1 MIPELSERALIL
13 APFGRDAEVAATVL
27 ADAGVRGIECASIE
41 QLVDEIRA
49 GAGLALVTSE
59 ALISAD
65 ISALRSWIEQQ
76 PDWSD
81 FPFVLLVQHGRG
93 LERNPEIARYLEVLN
108 NVTFLERPFHPTTL
122 ISLARAALRGRR
134 RQYEARA
141 RLEELRSLAGS
152 LERKVEERT
161 AELTIGEARMRAIFQ
176 TNNQYQ
182 LLIDVD
188 GTVLDANAT
197 AMAGIGG
204 QLQDVVG
211 KPLWE
216 TPWFAGSPD
225 LRDVVESGVGRV
237 AAGETLQ
244 RELNIHLPIGPRTF
258 DVGMR
263 PMRGPNGDTLAL
275 IVEAIDITDRKRA
288 EEALRQAQKLEA
300 MGQLTGGVAHDF
312 NNLLTPIVGGL
323 DILIRSGV
331 GTERQ
336 RRLIEGAMQSAE
348 RARALVQRLLAFARQ
363 QPLQLRA
370 INMAALVR
378 GMADLVGSTIGPKI
392 KLVLEVPEELPPA
405 RADHNQLEMALLNL
419 CVNARDAMP
428 DGGTLQIAVS
438 AQTVAGDDA
447 RGLTPGPYISLSVS
461 DSGTGMDE
469 ETARRAVEPFFSTK
483 GLGKGTGLGLSMAH
497 GLARQLGGTLTITTA
512 PGAGTR
518 VEILLPVSTELP
530 RREEPI
536 VERQTPQEGTALLVD
551 DDDLVRSS
559 VSQMLN
565 AIGYEVVEAKSAE
578 QALELVKDG
587 LSPTVVVTD
596 HLMSGMSGAAL
607 SRELGPRTP
616 VLIVSGYAENS
627 EFEPHFARLMKP
639 FRQDELSAK
648 LAEIRARSKAAGAVT

>member
-27 ADAGVRGIECASIE
+27 ADAGVRGFECASIE

-59 ALISAD
+59 ALVSAD

-81 FPFVLLVQHGRG
+81 FPFVLLVQHGSG
-93 LERNPEIARYLEVLN
+93 LERNPENARYLELLN

-182 LLIDVD
+182 LLIDID

-197 AMAGIGG
+197 ALAGIGG

-216 TPWFAGSPD
+216 TPWFAGSPH
-225 LRDVVESGVGRV
+225 LRDVVEGGVGRV

-244 RELNIHLPIGPRTF
+244 KELNIHLPIGPRAF

-263 PMRGPNGDTLAL
+263 PMRGPQGDTLAL

-370 INMAALVR
+370 IDMAALVR

-392 KLVLEVPEELPPA
+392 KLVLELPDGLPPA
-405 RADHNQLEMALLNL
+405 RADYNQLEMALLNL

-428 DGGTLQIAVS
+428 DGGTLQIALS
-438 AQTVAGDDA
+438 AQKSAGDDVS
-447 RGLTPGPYISLSVS
+447 GLKPGSYISLSVS
-461 DSGTGMDE
+461 DTGTGMDE

-497 GLARQLGGTLTITTA
+497 GLARQLGGSLTLTTA

-518 VEILLPVSTELP
+518 VEMLLPVSTEVP
-530 RREEPI
+530 RREEPV
-536 VERQTPQEGTALLVD
+536 VERRTAQEGTALLVD

-578 QALELVKDG
+578 QALELLKDG
-587 LSPTVVVTD
+587 LNPTVVVTD

-607 SRELGPRTP
+607 GRELSPRTP

-627 EFEPHFARLMKP
+627 EIEPHFARLMKP

-648 LAEIRARSKAAGAVT
+648 LAEIRARAKAAT